1 MELEDRKEMVD
12 SINQFCLLWNV
23 SNYSINWNNED
34 TDKHFHIK
42 IKMNESEINKIK
54 KLSIKKA
61 ADKVQIE
68 YNDNKYSVLD
78 ELSV

>member
-1 MELEDRKEMVD
+1 MEIEDRNEMVD
-12 SINQFCLLWNV
+12 SINQFCLLWNI

-54 KLSIKKA
+54 KLSIKKV
-61 ADKVQIE
+61 ADKAPIE
-68 YNDNKYSVLD
+68 YNNNKYSILD